1 MHPPCLPSRRRSA
14 SLASVAVVCVALAA
28 AGLASAAKPPKPKPP
43 PKGGAGQV
51 SIASMP
57 HVVLFPGGSA
67 VSGQLT
73 GVPNV
78 VGIALTLEQSTYPFK
93 SFNRLANGST
103 SAGGAYTF
111 AVSPAGNTRYRVTAK
126 TSPGTTSAEVDV
138 LVKKRVTIAARGR
151 RVTGVVSPAHN
162 GDPVELQRRNH
173 GRYGTVETGRI
184 AGAGTA
190 GGRYRFS
197 VHRAGVY
204 RARVPADAD
213 HLTGT
218 SASRTV
224 R

>member
-1 MHPPCLPSRRRSA
+1 MMHPSRLPSRRCSA
-14 SLASVAVVCVALAA
+14 WLASVAVVCVALAA

-78 VGIALTLEQSTYPFK
+78 VGIALTLEQSSYPFK

-111 AVSPAGNTRYRVTAK
+111 AVSPAGNTR
-126 TSPGTTSAEVDV
+126 
-138 LVKKRVTIAARGR
+138 
-151 RVTGVVSPAHN
+151 
-162 GDPVELQRRNH
+162 
-173 GRYGTVETGRI
+173 
-184 AGAGTA
+184 
-190 GGRYRFS
+190 
-197 VHRAGVY
+197 
-204 RARVPADAD
+204 
-213 HLTGT
+213 
-218 SASRTV
+218 
-224 R
+224 